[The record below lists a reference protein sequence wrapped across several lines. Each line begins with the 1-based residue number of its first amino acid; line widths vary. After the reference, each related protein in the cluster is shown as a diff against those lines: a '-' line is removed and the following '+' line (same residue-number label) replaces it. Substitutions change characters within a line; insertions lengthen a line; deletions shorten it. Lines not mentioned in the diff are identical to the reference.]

1 MLFHA
6 GKFDI
11 FRFLQENI
19 TLRLTDILT
28 CSIAKNGSECIK
40 ALKKNFI
47 ATSNLIKKNL
57 NVLLGRD
64 NGSLNLRTILQDPMQ

>member
-11 FRFLQENI
+11 FRLLQENI

-28 CSIAKNGSECIK
+28 CSIAKNGSEFIK

-47 ATSNLIKKNL
+47 ATSLIKKPECVVGTL
-57 NVLLGRD
+57 
-64 NGSLNLRTILQDPMQ
+64 

>member
-40 ALKKNFI
+40 ALKKKLYSNFKF
-47 ATSNLIKKNL
+47 NKKNL